1 MEKNQYPITFID
13 YIMVVPM
20 PGIIMLDEEISAEQL
35 FVRDGDIF
43 KVVIDE
49 GKIRFVGVSRAPQ

>member
-1 MEKNQYPITFID
+1 
-13 YIMVVPM
+13 M

-49 GKIRFVGVSRAPQ
+49 GRIRFVGVSRAPQ

>member
-49 GKIRFVGVSRAPQ
+49 GRIRFVGVSRAPQ